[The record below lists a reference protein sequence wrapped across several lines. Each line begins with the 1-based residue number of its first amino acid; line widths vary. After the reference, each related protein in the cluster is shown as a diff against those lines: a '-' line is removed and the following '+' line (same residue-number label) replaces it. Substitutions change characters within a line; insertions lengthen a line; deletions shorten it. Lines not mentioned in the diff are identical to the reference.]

1 MPKPCETGIVL
12 DMEHMKGS
20 SHLRCCCVNEPSQID
35 SHRHRSMAPAE
46 ESGYIA
52 IVPSLVC
59 IKKALSFICFS

>member
-1 MPKPCETGIVL
+1 MMNDESLLTNYAKAVRYWIVL

-20 SHLRCCCVNEPSQID
+20 SQID

-59 IKKALSFICFS
+59 IKKALSFIYFS